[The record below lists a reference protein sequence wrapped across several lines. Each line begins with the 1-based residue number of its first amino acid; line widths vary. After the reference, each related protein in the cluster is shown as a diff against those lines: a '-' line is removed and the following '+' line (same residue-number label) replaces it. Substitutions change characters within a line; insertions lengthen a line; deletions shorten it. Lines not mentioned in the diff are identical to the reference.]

1 MISLDPVELLKRI
14 VEVTVQDTLQRNLIP
29 SAFII
34 PIVFRVK
41 LFRYHVIKFYDIET
55 MDDGNFPYL
64 MSISYLS
71 TLGGNKIKQDFMVRL
86 SSYESR
92 FIALLKRLNQALTQY
107 IPGDTKHL
115 FNHIPHLFKIKRAK
129 SSVQRKI

>member
-55 MDDGNFPYL
+55 MDNGNFPYL
-64 MSISYLS
+64 NEHIIFVNIGWQQHQ
-71 TLGGNKIKQDFMVRL
+71 TRL
-86 SSYESR
+86 YGTAE
-92 FIALLKRLNQALTQY
+92 FI
-107 IPGDTKHL
+107 
-115 FNHIPHLFKIKRAK
+115 
-129 SSVQRKI
+129 